1 MKEGFAREL
10 RWRLRCLSGRS
21 RWLRLLLPVAGVIS
35 VLPASASASTVKLRA
50 QPDPVLGDEIRYVA
64 AAGERNQVVVRQ
76 LEDLLSPSGGVWVIR
91 DLGASVSPGSWCS
104 AIDEHTARCERARA
118 FPGALGT
125 PVGRYR
131 VSLGD
136 FDDRFE
142 VAPTATQF
150 QPAVVADGGPGND
163 VILGSDAPGFGGD
176 PFDAR
181 SFGDRL
187 MGGGGHDAL
196 HGQGGSDFL
205 GDDDLDGTTEGGPDR
220 DVLDGGPGT
229 DVVSY
234 KQRTRPLL
242 VDLADP
248 RPDGER
254 GERDVITDVEG
265 IVGGKGTDQLS
276 GDRRANRIDG
286 GPGADQLAGRD
297 GNDLI
302 TRGGRSISCGDGR
315 DTVLGRDAPSGAAF
329 SEREYLEADCETVEP
344 GAPGVPLPAYPAS
357 VGTRTVRYE
366 VRCPPSFD
374 SENIE
379 EPAVCSGT
387 VRIRE
392 RSAGRRLL
400 ARGSFLDLEQQDIV
414 KAKLTPLGRRL
425 VGRRR
430 GVRATIM
437 LSGDGFSSGLRWTIR
452 LALTHPRGARATRS
466 TPPRQVVDT
475 EANAP

>member
-1 MKEGFAREL
+1 M
-10 RWRLRCLSGRS
+10 
-21 RWLRLLLPVAGVIS
+21 
-35 VLPASASASTVKLRA
+35 
-50 QPDPVLGDEIRYVA
+50 
-64 AAGERNQVVVRQ
+64 
-76 LEDLLSPSGGVWVIR
+76 
-91 DLGASVSPGSWCS
+91 
-104 AIDEHTARCERARA
+104 
-118 FPGALGT
+118 
-125 PVGRYR
+125 
-131 VSLGD
+131 
-136 FDDRFE
+136 
-142 VAPTATQF
+142 
-150 QPAVVADGGPGND
+150 
-163 VILGSDAPGFGGD
+163 ILGSDAPGFGGD

-286 GPGADQLAGRD
+286 VA
-297 GNDLI
+297 
-302 TRGGRSISCGDGR
+302 GGRPVRRPRRQRSDHTRRPVDLVRRRQGHRSR
-315 DTVLGRDAPSGAAF
+315 PVTPLPAPRSLSG
-329 SEREYLEADCETVEP
+329 EYLEADCETVEP